1 MAYTYS
7 SIYFH
12 HIFSTKNQQKIIRD
26 DLQERLWAYMGG
38 IVRENHMNALSI
50 GGVEDHVHLL
60 LSLPTRFLVSKAIQ
74 LIKGGSSHWIHTT
87 FPQYHD
93 FKWQEGYGV
102 FSVSRSKIADL
113 DKYIKNQREHHRIRS
128 FREEF
133 VAFLNEHGIKYD
145 NRYVWG

>member
-38 IVRENHMNALSI
+38 IARENRMDALSI

-60 LSLPTRFLVSKAIQ
+60 LSLSTRFLVSKAIQ

-102 FSVSRSKIADL
+102 FSLSRSKIADL

>member
-38 IVRENHMNALSI
+38 IARENRMDALSI

-60 LSLPTRFLVSKAIQ
+60 LSLSTRFLVSKAIQ

-113 DKYIKNQREHHRIRS
+113 DKYIKNQREHHRRRNY
-128 FREEF
+128 REEF

>member
-1 MAYTYS
+1 MAHTYS

-12 HIFSTKNQQKIIRD
+12 YIFSTKNQQKIIRD

-38 IVRENHMNALSI
+38 IARENDMDALSI

-60 LSLPTRFLVSKAIQ
+60 LSLPTRILISKAIQ
-74 LIKGGSSHWIHTT
+74 LIKGGSSHWIHIT

-102 FSVSRSKIADL
+102 FSVSRSKINDL
-113 DKYIKNQREHHRIRS
+113 EKYIKNQKEHHCIRS

-133 VAFLNEHGIKYD
+133 VAFLINHGIKHD

>member
-1 MAYTYS
+1 M
-7 SIYFH
+7 
-12 HIFSTKNQQKIIRD
+12 D
-26 DLQERLWAYMGG
+26 
-38 IVRENHMNALSI
+38 ALSI
-50 GGVEDHVHLL
+50 DGVEDHVHLL
-60 LSLPTRFLVSKAIQ
+60 LSLSTKFLVSKAIQ

-102 FSVSRSKIADL
+102 FSLSRSKIADL